1 MLFPRPGRQG
11 WNSLISDQFPPK
23 RSFHGDPI
31 FGRQMKSTSRRV
43 NSSTRSTLDPRTAFG
58 LAVAVLFFV
67 VSGMIAYSNVQT
79 LRDDSQKIFHSHTV
93 IIAMTDLLSAIQ
105 DAETGQRGYLLT
117 GRDKYLDPYNN
128 ALADVDSRFEAI
140 ATLTRDNPEQQ
151 ARLAPLRH
159 HLDAKVAELRE
170 TIAARKNQG
179 VQAAL
184 DIVGSDRGKIEMDE
198 VRAQLAVMHREE
210 ERLREIRLVE
220 MDAAYR
226 SAWVSGVM
234 SCVLGIALTLV
245 IGFLIRRAGA
255 EADRQK
261 WLQTGQVELGSAMLG
276 DQAME
281 QLGES
286 ILSFLVKF
294 VGAQAGAVF
303 ASQNSHFRRVAS
315 YGVSPDSQIVERFSL
330 RQGLLGQVAA
340 DGEPVLLA
348 DIPDGYLTI
357 GSGLG
362 SDKPRHLMIA
372 PAASDGAVQGVI
384 ELGFLQPVDEQVLV
398 FLGQIS
404 AAMGVALRSA
414 RYRSQLQ
421 HHAEELQVQSEE
433 LRVSNEELEEQG
445 RALKESQANL
455 EQQQVELEQTNSQL
469 EEQAQLL
476 ENQRDDLARSNSAV
490 ELKARELEQAS
501 RYKSDFLA
509 NMSHELRTPLNSL
522 LILSKLLGDNRGENL
537 TGEQIQYA
545 RTIES
550 AGNDLLALIND
561 ILDLS
566 KIEAGHLQVRPE
578 SVLVE
583 RLAGDLRQVFQ
594 PVASNR
600 GLKFAIEID
609 PACPDLIETDRQRVE
624 QIIKNLLSNAF
635 KFTESGGVTLGIEP
649 DGAERIFISVTDTGI
664 GIPEDQQKAIFEAF
678 RQADGTVSRKYGG
691 TGLGLSISRELAR
704 LLGGAITLTSVPGK
718 GSRFTLSLPLV
729 YDPGV
734 VQARPESPQP
744 VPAAAVVS
752 EAKPR
757 PAPLP
762 RQVEDD
768 RDVLSPAQRV
778 LLVVEDDA
786 SFAGIVRDISREM
799 GFQCLVTGTAEEALQ
814 LARTFKPHAVVL
826 DVGLPDQSGLALLD
840 RLKRDVETRHI
851 PVHVVSGSDHT
862 QTALSLGAIGYL
874 IKPVKREELAG
885 VLDALAAKLAD
896 DVRRVLIVED
906 DDVQRDAVGKL
917 LATGGVETVGVATA
931 AECLEAL
938 RGATFDCMV
947 LDLNLPDAS
956 GFSLLET
963 LSKEGTYAFP
973 PVIVYTGH
981 DLTPEDEQ
989 RLRRYSDSI
998 IIKGARSPERLL
1010 DEVSLFLHQVVTEM
1024 PPEQQTMIRA
1034 ARNRD
1039 AILEGR
1045 RILVVEDDVRNV
1057 FSLTNILEPQ
1067 GAVVEIARNGQEAI
1081 DALENASGDDT
1092 RRIDL
1097 VLMDVMMPVMD
1108 GLTATR
1114 AIRRD
1119 ARWTKLPIIALTAKA
1134 MPDDQERCIESGA
1147 NDYMAKPLDV
1157 DKLLSLVRVWM
1168 PR

>member
-1 MLFPRPGRQG
+1 MQ
-11 WNSLISDQFPPK
+11 
-23 RSFHGDPI
+23 
-31 FGRQMKSTSRRV
+31 V
-43 NSSTRSTLDPRTAFG
+43 NSSRVATPSKRGLDPWTAIG
-58 LAVAVLFFV
+58 LAIAVVFFI
-67 VSGMIAYSNVQT
+67 VSGTVAYLNVQT
-79 LRDDSQKIFHSHTV
+79 LREDAAKIFHSHTV
-93 IIAMTDLLSAIQ
+93 IVAMHDLMSSVQ
-105 DAETGQRGYLLT
+105 DAETGQRGYLLV
-117 GRDKYLDPYNN
+117 GKDKYLDPYNA
-128 ALADVDSRFEAI
+128 ALADVDARFDRI
-140 ATLTRDNPEQQ
+140 ATLTRDNPDQQ
-151 ARLAPLRH
+151 ARMGPLRH
-159 HLDAKVAELRE
+159 HIDAKLAELRD
-170 TIAARKNQG
+170 TITARKTTGIAA
-179 VQAAL
+179 AL
-184 DIVGSDRGKIEMDE
+184 AIVGTDRGKIEMDE
-198 VRAQLAVMHREE
+198 VRSQLEVMQDEE
-210 ERLREIRLVE
+210 ERLREVRLAE
-220 MDAAYR
+220 MEEAYR
-226 SAWVSGVM
+226 SAWVSGIL
-234 SCVLGIALTLV
+234 SCGLGIVLTLV
-245 IGFLIRRAGA
+245 IGMLMRRAA
-255 EADRQK
+255 LAADRLK
-261 WLQTGQVELGSAMLG
+261 WLQSGQVELSATMLG
-276 DQAME
+276 DQNSE

-286 ILSFLVKF
+286 VLAFLVRF
-294 VGAQAGAVF
+294 AGAQAGALF
-303 ASQNSHFRRVAS
+303 AAEGGHYRRVAA
-315 YGVSPDSQIVERFSL
+315 YGVPVDAQIVERFSL

-357 GSGLG
+357 GSTFG
-362 SDKPRHLMIA
+362 SDKPRHLLIA
-372 PAASDGAVQGVI
+372 PVFADKVVQGVI
-384 ELGFLQPVDEQVLV
+384 ELGFLQPVDERILT
-398 FLGQIS
+398 FLSEIS
-404 AAMGVALRSA
+404 ASVGVALRSA
-414 RYRSQLQ
+414 RYRAQLQ
-421 HHAEELQVQSEE
+421 HHTEELQVQSEE

-522 LILSKLLGDNRGENL
+522 LILSKLLGDNRSENL
-537 TGEQIQYA
+537 TGEQVQYA

-578 SVLVE
+578 SFLVE

-594 PVASNR
+594 PIATSR
-600 GLKFAIEID
+600 GLDFEIGID
-609 PACPDLIETDRQRVE
+609 PACAPSIETDRQRLE
-624 QIIKNLLSNAF
+624 QILKNLLSNAF
-635 KFTESGGVTLGIEP
+635 KFTEAGGVRLDIEP
-649 DGAERIFISVTDTGI
+649 AGGEDGADRLLLAVSDTGI

-678 RQADGTVSRKYGG
+678 RQADGTISRKFGG

-704 LLGGAITLTSVPGK
+704 LLGGAISLSSVPGK
-718 GSRFTLSLPLV
+718 GSRFTLALPIA

-734 VQARPESPQP
+734 VQPRDES
-744 VPAAAVVS
+744 VPAPSLPAPATAA
-752 EAKPR
+752 EPKPR
-757 PAPLP
+757 PAPLQ

-768 RDVLSPAQRV
+768 RDALSSSQRV

-799 GFQCLVTGTAEEALQ
+799 GFQCLVTGTAEEALH

-826 DVGLPDQSGLALLD
+826 DIGLPDQSGLALLD

-874 IKPVKREELAG
+874 VKPVKREELAG
-885 VLDALAAKLAD
+885 VLDALAAKLASD
-896 DVRRVLIVED
+896 TRRVLIVED
-906 DDVQRDAVGKL
+906 DDVQRDAVGRL

-938 RGATFDCMV
+938 STETFDCMV

-981 DLTPEDEQ
+981 DLTPDDEQ

-1010 DEVSLFLHQVVTEM
+1010 DEVSLFLHQVVTEL

-1067 GAVVEIARNGQEAI
+1067 GAVVEIARNGQEALDVL
-1081 DALENASGDDT
+1081 DAAAGDDS

-1114 AIRRD
+1114 AIRED
-1119 ARWTKLPIIALTAKA
+1119 PRWNKLPVIALTAKA
-1134 MPDDQERCIESGA
+1134 MPDDQERCIEAGA

>member
-1 MLFPRPGRQG
+1 
-11 WNSLISDQFPPK
+11 
-23 RSFHGDPI
+23 
-31 FGRQMKSTSRRV
+31 
-43 NSSTRSTLDPRTAFG
+43 
-58 LAVAVLFFV
+58 
-67 VSGMIAYSNVQT
+67 
-79 LRDDSQKIFHSHTV
+79 
-93 IIAMTDLLSAIQ
+93 
-105 DAETGQRGYLLT
+105 
-117 GRDKYLDPYNN
+117 
-128 ALADVDSRFEAI
+128 
-140 ATLTRDNPEQQ
+140 
-151 ARLAPLRH
+151 
-159 HLDAKVAELRE
+159 
-170 TIAARKNQG
+170 
-179 VQAAL
+179 
-184 DIVGSDRGKIEMDE
+184 
-198 VRAQLAVMHREE
+198 
-210 ERLREIRLVE
+210 
-220 MDAAYR
+220 
-226 SAWVSGVM
+226 
-234 SCVLGIALTLV
+234 
-245 IGFLIRRAGA
+245 
-255 EADRQK
+255 
-261 WLQTGQVELGSAMLG
+261 
-276 DQAME
+276 
-281 QLGES
+281 
-286 ILSFLVKF
+286 
-294 VGAQAGAVF
+294 
-303 ASQNSHFRRVAS
+303 
-315 YGVSPDSQIVERFSL
+315 
-330 RQGLLGQVAA
+330 
-340 DGEPVLLA
+340 
-348 DIPDGYLTI
+348 
-357 GSGLG
+357 
-362 SDKPRHLMIA
+362 
-372 PAASDGAVQGVI
+372 
-384 ELGFLQPVDEQVLV
+384 
-398 FLGQIS
+398 
-404 AAMGVALRSA
+404 
-414 RYRSQLQ
+414 
-421 HHAEELQVQSEE
+421 
-433 LRVSNEELEEQG
+433 
-445 RALKESQANL
+445 
-455 EQQQVELEQTNSQL
+455 NSQL

-550 AGNDLLALIND
+550 AVNDLLALIND

-578 SVLVE
+578 SFLVE

-594 PVASNR
+594 PVATTR
-600 GLKFAIEID
+600 GLEFAIAID
-609 PACPDLIETDRQRVE
+609 PECANSIETDRQRLE
-624 QIIKNLLSNAF
+624 QILKNLLSNAF
-635 KFTESGGVTLGIEP
+635 KFTEEGSVSLAIEP
-649 DGAERIFISVTDTGI
+649 DGEDRLLISVTDTGI
-664 GIPEDQQKAIFEAF
+664 GIPEEQQQAIFEAF

-704 LLGGAITLTSVPGK
+704 LLGGSISLTSVAGQ
-718 GSRFTLSLPLV
+718 GSRFTLSLPV
-729 YDPGV
+729 TYDPGEV
-734 VQARPESPQP
+734 AVRPEPGPLSNAARAAPAPAVP
-744 VPAAAVVS
+744 VMAPAAPRAV
-752 EAKPR
+752 PM
-757 PAPLP
+757 P

-768 RDVLSPAQRV
+768 RDALTPSQRV

-786 SFAGIVRDISREM
+786 AFAGIVRDISREM

-862 QTALSLGAIGYL
+862 QTALALGAIGYL

-885 VLDALAAKLAD
+885 VLDALATKLASSS
-896 DVRRVLIVED
+896 RRVLIVED
-906 DDVQRDAVGKL
+906 DDVQRDAVGRL
-917 LATGGVETVGVATA
+917 LASGDVETVGVATA

-938 RGATFDCMV
+938 KTQTFDCMV

-963 LSKEGTYAFP
+963 LSGEGTYAFP

-981 DLTPEDEQ
+981 DLSGEDEQ

-1010 DEVSLFLHQVVTEM
+1010 DEVSLFLHQVVTDL
-1024 PPEQQTMIRA
+1024 PAEQQTMIRQ

-1067 GAVVEIARNGQEAI
+1067 GALVEIARNGQEAL
-1081 DALENASGDDT
+1081 DALEAAQGEEGK
-1092 RRIDL
+1092 RIDL

-1114 AIRRD
+1114 IIRQD
-1119 ARWTKLPIIALTAKA
+1119 PRWAKLPVITLTAKA
-1134 MPDDQERCIESGA
+1134 MPDDQERCIEAGA